1 MSNLTVAVNLP
12 FKQEV
17 FDSTV
22 DFYHD
27 IESSPLYKML
37 PANAK
42 EYVKSSPHLLEY
54 LHTFPVNTYG
64 IPLFLSELKKE
75 LRSMES
81 PNIIYP
87 VNDTTFIH
95 ILPDPDDVRNF
106 YIPIEPSFL
115 HSVNQL
121 LPEIETKLINLID
134 ALEDD
139 PVTDK
144 ERTEVIK
151 KMLASVAVILPKGT
165 DIAQFTGNAASQQD
179 MKSKITTFLNTDFT
193 AQKKMKDTKKKH
205 RVPLT
210 PEGKV
215 ILTDEEYRAIEY
227 LLIRDKIDM
236 GPLKPFLSDP
246 YIEDISCDGVG
257 PIFIEHK
264 IFKGLKSVIEFRVSS
279 ELDEFVVKV
288 AERIKRPITYR
299 SPIVDATL
307 PDGSRINIVYGTA
320 ISRHG
325 SNFSI
330 RKVNEVPLSI
340 LNIID
345 SNGLDYLA
353 AAYIW
358 ICVEYGMSLFVSGE
372 TASGKTTLLNAITGF
387 IPPENKIVT
396 IEDTPELNVP
406 HRNWIREVA
415 LAKGKGEG
423 TGGSAAGGEVTMFDL
438 LKAALRQ
445 RPNQILVGE
454 IRGVEGSVAFGAM
467 QTGHPVM
474 STFHA
479 ASVEKLIQ
487 RLCGD
492 PINIPKTYVD
502 NLNLVII
509 QSAVKRPDG
518 QLVRRMISCNE
529 LVGFNAETQGFTFVE
544 MFTWEPITDTFIW
557 SGKGSSYLLE
567 NKIATMLGMPDSKK
581 SEIYLEVEKRAK
593 ILERLHKA
601 GYTKFWD
608 LFNMMTKI
616 KKQGLLKIG
625 S

>member
-1 MSNLTVAVNLP
+1 MGTLSVAVNLP
-12 FKQEV
+12 FKPEII
-17 FDSTV
+17 DTNI
-22 DFYHD
+22 DFYND
-27 IESSPLYKML
+27 IESSALYKML

-42 EYVKSSPHLLEY
+42 EYVKASPHLLEY

-64 IPLFLSELKKE
+64 IPLFLSELKKD
-75 LRSMES
+75 LRTMKS

-87 VNDTTFIH
+87 VNETTFIH

-115 HSVNQL
+115 HSVNQM
-121 LPEIETKLINLID
+121 LPVIETKLIDLID
-134 ALEDD
+134 GLEED
-139 PVTDK
+139 PISDK
-144 ERTEVIK
+144 ERAEVIK
-151 KMLASVAVILPKGT
+151 KMLANVSVIKPKNVDLAT
-165 DIAQFTGNAASQQD
+165 LTGGGVSQQNF
-179 MKSKITTFLNTDFT
+179 KSKLTTFLNTDFS
-193 AQKKMKDTKKKH
+193 AKDKMAHVKKKNQI
-205 RVPLT
+205 PMT
-210 PEGKV
+210 PDGKV
-215 ILTDEEYRAIEY
+215 ILTDQEYRAIEY

-236 GPLKPFLSDP
+236 GVLKPFLSDS

-264 IFKGLKSVIEFRVSS
+264 IFKGLKSVIEFKVSS
-279 ELDEFVVKV
+279 ELDEFVVKM

-299 SPIVDATL
+299 SPIIDATL
-307 PDGSRINIVYGTA
+307 LDGSRINIVYGTA
-320 ISRHG
+320 ISKHG

-340 LNIID
+340 LNIIE
-345 SNGLDYLA
+345 SNGIDYTA
-353 AAYIW
+353 AAYLW

-372 TASGKTTLLNAITGF
+372 TASGKTTLLNAITTF

-406 HRNWIREVA
+406 HRNWVREVA

-423 TGGSAAGGEVTMFDL
+423 DGASGGEVTMFDL

-454 IRGVEGSVAFGAM
+454 IRGVEGAVAFGAM

-502 NLNLVII
+502 NLNLVVI

-529 LVGFNAETQGFTFVE
+529 LVGYNAETQGFTFVQ
-544 MFTWEPITDTFIW
+544 MFGWEPVSDTFVW

-567 NKIATMLGMPDSKK
+567 NKIATMLGIPDSRKA
-581 SEIYLEVEKRAK
+581 EIYLEVEKRAK

-608 LFNMMTKI
+608 LFHMMTKI
-616 KKQGLLKIG
+616 KKQGLLTIG
-625 S
+625 A

>member
-1 MSNLTVAVNLP
+1 MGTPTMAVNLP
-12 FKQEV
+12 FKPEPL
-17 FDSTV
+17 DSNI
-22 DFYHD
+22 DFYTD
-27 IESSPLYKML
+27 IESSALYKML

-42 EYVKSSPHLLEY
+42 DYVKASPHLLEY
-54 LHTFPVNTYG
+54 LHVFPVNTYG
-64 IPLFLSELKKE
+64 IPLFISELKKD
-75 LRSMES
+75 LRSMKS

-87 VNDTTFIH
+87 VSETTFVH
-95 ILPDPDDVRNF
+95 ILPDPEDVRNY

-115 HSVNQL
+115 HSVNAL
-121 LPEIETKLINLID
+121 LPAIETKLINLID
-134 ALEDD
+134 GLDDD
-139 PVTDK
+139 PISDK
-144 ERTEVIK
+144 ERAEVIK
-151 KMLASVAVILPKGT
+151 KMLAAVAVIRPKGT
-165 DIAQFTGNAASQQD
+165 DLALMTGSNAEGKQD
-179 MKSKITTFLNTDFT
+179 LKRKITTFLNTDFT
-193 AQKKMKDTKKKH
+193 AQKKVKDSKMEQQ
-205 RVPLT
+205 VPLT
-210 PEGKV
+210 PDGKV

-236 GPLKPFLSDP
+236 GVLKPFLSDQ

-264 IFKGLKSVIEFRVSS
+264 IFKGLKSVIEFKVSS
-279 ELDEFVVKV
+279 ELDEFVVKM
-288 AERIKRPITYR
+288 AEHIKRPITYR
-299 SPIVDATL
+299 NPIVDATL
-307 PDGSRINIVYGTA
+307 MDGSRINIVYGTA

-330 RKVNEVPLSI
+330 RKVNEIPLSI
-340 LNIID
+340 LNIIE
-345 SNGLDYLA
+345 SNGLDYLS
-353 AAYIW
+353 AAYLW

-372 TASGKTTLLNAITGF
+372 TASGKTTLLNAITTF

-423 TGGSAAGGEVTMFDL
+423 AGGGGEVTMFDL

-454 IRGVEGSVAFGAM
+454 IRGVEGAVAFGAM

-502 NLNLVII
+502 NLNLVVI

-529 LVGFNAETQGFTFVE
+529 LVGFNAETQGFTFVQ
-544 MFTWEPITDTFIW
+544 MFTWEPVSDTFIW
-557 SGKGSSYLLE
+557 TGKGSSYLLE
-567 NKIATMLGMPDSKK
+567 NKIATMLGIPESKK
-581 SEIYLEVEKRAK
+581 TEIYLEVEKRAK

-608 LFNMMTKI
+608 LFHMMTKI
-616 KKQGLLKIG
+616 KKQGLLTIG

>member
-1 MSNLTVAVNLP
+1 MGNLSVAVNLP
-12 FKQEV
+12 FKQEIV
-17 FDSTV
+17 DSSV
-22 DFYHD
+22 DFYKD

-42 EYVKSSPHLLEY
+42 DYVRASPHLLEY
-54 LHTFPVNTYG
+54 LHTFPVNIYG
-64 IPLFLSELKKE
+64 IPLFLSELKKD
-75 LRSMES
+75 LRTMES

-87 VNDTTFIH
+87 VNDTTFVH

-139 PVTDK
+139 PITDK
-144 ERTEVIK
+144 ERAEVIK
-151 KMLASVAVILPKGT
+151 KMLASVAVILPKGM
-165 DIAQFTGNAASQQD
+165 DITQLQGSSPGQQGL
-179 MKSKITTFLNTDFT
+179 KSKFTTFLNTDFT
-193 AQKKMKDTKKKH
+193 AQKKMKETKKKH
-205 RVPLT
+205 QVPLT

-215 ILTDEEYRAIEY
+215 ILTNEEYRAIEY

-236 GPLKPFLSDP
+236 GVLKPFLSDP

-264 IFKGLKSVIEFRVSS
+264 IFKGLKSVIEFKVSS

-345 SNGLDYLA
+345 SNGLNYLA

-406 HRNWIREVA
+406 HKNWIREVA

-454 IRGVEGSVAFGAM
+454 IRGVEGAVAFGAM

-567 NKIATMLGMPDSKK
+567 NKIATMLGMPESKK

-608 LFNMMTKI
+608 LFSMMTKI